1 MPDYLLHATDRGHY
15 DLLAIGLQA
24 GTAPSNFYVALLND
38 TVLGTDDWADVSANE
53 LLVGVNPGYAQAVI
67 NRDATADG
75 WPTGPVLDS
84 SEMMIT
90 GKEVSFTATANW
102 ATAITAVA
110 IVANMATDRLWFY
123 QNRQSL
129 TLAINEVLKV
139 TPKVKLT
146 KA

>member
-1 MPDYLLHATDRGHY
+1 MAYELHATDRGHY
-15 DLLAIGLQA
+15 DLLVIALQN
-24 GTAPSNFYVALLND
+24 GTAPTDFYVVLLND
-38 TVLGTDDWADVSANE
+38 TILGTDDWADVSANE
-53 LLVGVNPGYAQAVI
+53 LVVGTNPGYAQAVI
-67 NRDATADG
+67 TRDATANG

-102 ATAITAVA
+102 VTPITALA
-110 IVANMATDRLWFY
+110 IVANMATDRMWFY

-129 TLAINEVLKV
+129 LLAINEVLKV
-139 TPKVKLT
+139 TPKFKLT